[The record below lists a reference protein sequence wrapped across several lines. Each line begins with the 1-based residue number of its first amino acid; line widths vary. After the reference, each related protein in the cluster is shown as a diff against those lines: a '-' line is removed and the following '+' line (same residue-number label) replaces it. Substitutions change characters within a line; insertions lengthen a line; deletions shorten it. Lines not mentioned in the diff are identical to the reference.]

1 MLALTQNFN
10 CSSCTTSELFIR
22 LTSCLTAIKTHD
34 IKYCE
39 TFYRPF
45 IVSKS
50 LGEILKKVKFKG
62 FFSS

>member
-1 MLALTQNFN
+1 MLALTQNSN

-39 TFYRPF
+39 TVYRPF
-45 IVSKS
+45 IVS
-50 LGEILKKVKFKG
+50 
-62 FFSS
+62 